1 MYRQRKGLRALTGG
15 IQISKGLSMAEE
27 FDNDIR
33 EIARSLQ
40 GGKTSPAGAPALTDT
55 DKEFLA
61 AIEDLYVHFRR
72 AITIFNDVSP
82 GMRLSL
88 QRLTPDFLDL
98 FLSVPGRRG
107 GFSVFSPSRI
117 VILFD
122 EDPDVLTAIGKKRR
136 TEKDGEGKLSPTVQ
150 LIKINFRKEDNTI
163 TYRDNAGGTLELH
176 SLVTLIIK
184 WVSAA

>member
-1 MYRQRKGLRALTGG
+1 
-15 IQISKGLSMAEE
+15 MAEE

-33 EIARSLQ
+33 EIARSVQ
-40 GGKTSPAGAPALTDT
+40 AGKTPSAGAPELTDT
-55 DKEFLA
+55 DKDFLA

-72 AITIFNDVSP
+72 AITIFNDVSQ

-98 FLSVPGRRG
+98 FLSIPGRRG

-122 EDPDVLTAIGKKRR
+122 EDPNVLTVIGKKRISG
-136 TEKDGEGKLSPTVQ
+136 KDGEGKLSPAIQ
-150 LIKINFRKEDNTI
+150 LIKINFRKEENTI
-163 TYRDNAGGTLELH
+163 NYKDNAGGALELH

>member
-1 MYRQRKGLRALTGG
+1 
-15 IQISKGLSMAEE
+15 MAEE

-33 EIARSLQ
+33 EIARSAQ
-40 GGKTSPAGAPALTDT
+40 KGKASPAGAPELTGT

-61 AIEDLYVHFRR
+61 AIEDFYVHFRR

-98 FLSVPGRRG
+98 FLSIPGRRG

-117 VILFD
+117 IILFD
-122 EDPDVLTAIGKKRR
+122 EDPDLLTVIGKTRR
-136 TEKDGEGKLSPTVQ
+136 TEKDGEGKLSSAVQ
-150 LIKINFRKEDNTI
+150 LIKVNFSKEDSAVV
-163 TYRDNAGGTLELH
+163 YKDNAGGTLELH
-176 SLVTLIIK
+176 DLITLLIR
-184 WVSAA
+184 WVSA

>member
-1 MYRQRKGLRALTGG
+1 
-15 IQISKGLSMAEE
+15 
-27 FDNDIR
+27 
-33 EIARSLQ
+33 
-40 GGKTSPAGAPALTDT
+40 
-55 DKEFLA
+55 
-61 AIEDLYVHFRR
+61 
-72 AITIFNDVSP
+72 
-82 GMRLSL
+82 
-88 QRLTPDFLDL
+88 
-98 FLSVPGRRG
+98 
-107 GFSVFSPSRI
+107 

-122 EDPDVLTAIGKKRR
+122 EDPDVLTVIGKKRR

>member
-1 MYRQRKGLRALTGG
+1 
-15 IQISKGLSMAEE
+15 MAEE
-27 FDNDIR
+27 FDDDIR
-33 EIARSLQ
+33 EIARGLKE
-40 GGKTSPAGAPALTDT
+40 GKASAAGAPAPTDA
-55 DKEFLA
+55 DKGFLA

-72 AITIFNDVSP
+72 GITIFNEASP

-98 FLSVPGRRG
+98 FLSIPGRRG

-122 EDPDVLTAIGKKRR
+122 EDPSVLTVIGKKRM
-136 TEKDGEGKLSPTVQ
+136 TGKDGEGKLSPAMQ
-150 LIKINFRKEDNTI
+150 LIKINFRQEGNTI
-163 TYRDNAGGTLELH
+163 TYRDNAGGPLELH

>member
-1 MYRQRKGLRALTGG
+1 
-15 IQISKGLSMAEE
+15 MAEE

-40 GGKTSPAGAPALTDT
+40 AGEASPGGTPALTGR

-98 FLSVPGRRG
+98 FLSIPGRRG

-122 EDPDVLTAIGKKRR
+122 EDPNVLTVIGKRRR
-136 TEKDGEGKLSPTVQ
+136 TEKDGEGKLSPAIQ
-150 LIKINFRKEDNTI
+150 LIKINFGMQDNAI
-163 TYRDNAGGTLELH
+163 TYRDNAGGPLELH

>member
-1 MYRQRKGLRALTGG
+1 
-15 IQISKGLSMAEE
+15 MAEE

-40 GGKTSPAGAPALTDT
+40 GGKTSSAGAPALTDT

-98 FLSVPGRRG
+98 FLSIPGRRG

-122 EDPDVLTAIGKKRR
+122 EDPNVLTVIGKRRR
-136 TEKDGEGKLSPTVQ
+136 TEKDGEGKLSPAVQ
-150 LIKINFRKEDNTI
+150 LIKINFRKEGNTI
-163 TYRDNAGGTLELH
+163 TYRDNAGGALELH
-176 SLVTLIIK
+176 GLVTLIIK

>member
-1 MYRQRKGLRALTGG
+1 
-15 IQISKGLSMAEE
+15 MAEE

-33 EIARSLQ
+33 EIARSVQ
-40 GGKTSPAGAPALTDT
+40 KSTNIAPPALTDT
-55 DKEFLA
+55 DKAFLA

-72 AITIFNDVSP
+72 AITIFNEASP

-98 FLSVPGRRG
+98 FLTIPGRRG

-117 VILFD
+117 IILFD
-122 EDPDVLTAIGKKRR
+122 EDPNVLTVIGKKRI
-136 TEKDGEGKLSPTVQ
+136 TEKDGGGKLSPAIQ
-150 LIKINFRKEDNTI
+150 LIKVNFKKEDNTI
-163 TYRDNAGGTLELH
+163 AYKDNAGGPVELH
-176 SLVTLIIK
+176 GLVTLIIK